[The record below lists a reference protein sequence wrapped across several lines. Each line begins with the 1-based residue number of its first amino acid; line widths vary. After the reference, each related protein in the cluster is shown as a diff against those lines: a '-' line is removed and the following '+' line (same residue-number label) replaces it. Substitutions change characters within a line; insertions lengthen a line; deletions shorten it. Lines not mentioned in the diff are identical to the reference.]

1 MYSGTVA
8 ASDGDNYTIL
18 YWGMD
23 NVSLGQD
30 VFIKEE
36 GKEVLRASNS
46 SPYIRVSHNIFNT
59 LSIKEFMMTE
69 D

>member
-1 MYSGTVA
+1 
-8 ASDGDNYTIL
+8 
-18 YWGMD
+18 MD

-30 VFIKEE
+30 VLIKEE

-46 SPYIRVSHNIFNT
+46 SPYIHVSHNIFNT

>member
-1 MYSGTVA
+1 
-8 ASDGDNYTIL
+8 
-18 YWGMD
+18 MD

-30 VFIKEE
+30 VLIKEE